1 MITSN
6 KGIRDNTMQVDF
18 DPVLVE
24 ILLSVNEDAV
34 RLMIANSIKEEQ

>member
-18 DPVLVE
+18 DPELVE
-24 ILLSVNEDAV
+24 IFLSVNEDVV
-34 RLMIANSIKEEQ
+34 RPMIANSIKEEQ